1 MNNFEELRVV
11 GDGSFS
17 VVYQA
22 RRKLDGLLYAI
33 KKVKLSCLTQQEKH
47 NCLSEMW
54 LLARLTHP
62 NIIQYK
68 EAFFEGEHLCLVM
81 EFAES
86 GDFLQFMMHRKK
98 SKKPFT

>member
-1 MNNFEELRVV
+1 MNNFEDLKVV
-11 GDGSFS
+11 GHGSFS

-22 RRKLDGLLYAI
+22 KRKLDGLLYAI

-68 EAFFEGEHLCLVM
+68 EAFF
-81 EFAES
+81 
-86 GDFLQFMMHRKK
+86 
-98 SKKPFT
+98 